1 MVLRSSSG
9 NLSVAEGASAHKT
22 AHNPGHQTSIISGRK
37 HSLDGLRTV
46 AVVGVFFFHTLTAQM
61 PGGFIGVDVF
71 FTLSGFVITLLI
83 MKERLAT
90 GRVRMGIF
98 YAKRLAR
105 LWPALLALCA
115 VIAVVGFVFP
125 ASGWGG
131 QAGFILPAAAY
142 VMNFAHVG
150 AFGDSIAGETLGPT
164 WTLAVEEQFYLV
176 WPVLLLVRLRYCK
189 LRTAA
194 WATAGL
200 AAAFMLERF
209 ALVTSGAP
217 LNRLYNGPDTRAD
230 ELLIGCALA
239 LLFTAVRN
247 GSRVH
252 AALVSAARWGAPA
265 AGTVLV
271 AALFLLKEPDTPG
284 TWFTVFWTAG
294 PTTLSLL
301 AAVLIG
307 SLVLQP
313 AGFLGRVLS
322 HPWLAWPGREL
333 SYGMYLWHIPVYLL
347 LLPLVPSLSVRVGF
361 AAVLTVVLAFASS
374 RLVEAPIRRW
384 ANQRLEPAVVRPA
397 PKPAAGKARE
407 LVTAR

>member
-1 MVLRSSSG
+1 
-9 NLSVAEGASAHKT
+9 LSVPERASAHKT
-22 AHNPGHQTSIISGRK
+22 GHENSIISGRK
-37 HSLDGLRTV
+37 HSLDGLRTIAV
-46 AVVGVFFFHTLTAQM
+46 AGVFLFHTVTAQM

-83 MKERLAT
+83 LKERLAT
-90 GRVRMGIF
+90 GGVRMGVF

-115 VIAVVGFVFP
+115 VIAVVGFVLP
-125 ASGWGG
+125 GSGWGG
-131 QAGFILPAAAY
+131 QAGFILPAVAY

-150 AFGDSIAGETLGPT
+150 AFGNSIAGETLGPT

-176 WPVLLLVRLRYCK
+176 WPLLLLAMLRFCTI
-189 LRTAA
+189 RTTA

-200 AAAFMLERF
+200 AAVFMLERG
-209 ALVTSGAP
+209 ALVLAGAP

-239 LLFTAVRN
+239 LLFTAVRT

-252 AALVSAARWGAPA
+252 AALLSAACWAGPA
-265 AGTVLV
+265 AGAALL
-271 AALFLLKEPDTPG
+271 AALFLLHEPDTPG
-284 TWFTVFWTAG
+284 PWFTAFWSFG
-294 PTTLSLL
+294 PTVVSLL
-301 AAVLIG
+301 AAALIG

-313 AGFLGRVLS
+313 AAFLGRILS

-347 LLPLVPSLSVRVGF
+347 LLPVVPSLSVRVAL
-361 AAVLTVVLAFASS
+361 AAVLTVALAFGSS

-384 ANQRLEPAVVRPA
+384 ANQRLEAAVVRPA
-397 PKPAAGKARE
+397 PRPAAEKARE